1 MYSSASSSRYSN
13 PLVDIFLPKYC
24 QKDLE
29 KMVNPSQVSTAVSPN
44 SISQHLCNHS
54 STCKICSSVKP
65 AKVDE
70 IAEKS
75 EWHKKVRDSGKY
87 NFEGCKIRVNY
98 KINTDYMRQ
107 MLRDYKDIR
116 VCDLLEFGFPLGFK
130 GDENLLPSHDQI
142 WKYRNHKGA
151 TDFAE
156 HMIAYLE
163 KENRNQAVLG
173 PFKSNPFPNNL
184 VISPLNSVPKKDN
197 ERRVILD
204 LSYPRNSSIND
215 FIVKDEYLGEKT
227 EIIFPKVDDFVELI
241 KQKGRG
247 CLLFKKDLRRAYRQ
261 ISIDPGD
268 YSLVAFIWGKH
279 IFCDTVLSMGLKS
292 SAAICQRVTNA
303 ISFIMF
309 QIGIAILNYLDDLA
323 GAEKKE
329 HANFAYLCLGT
340 VLQRC
345 GIEEAPDKACS
356 PTEVMIFLGVLFNT
370 ITMTVEVTKERLAEI
385 RKLTEEWL
393 NKDLATNNGVSMME
407 YENWSAPDAIF
418 SSDSCLTACGGF
430 WNGKFFHVRF
440 PEFILG
446 RKLHI
451 SALEILA
458 VILCL
463 KLWGKEFIGKR
474 IVIYCDNQAVCQ
486 VINSGKTRCEFLQQS
501 LREICFLAAINQFE
515 IQAQFLEGSA
525 NKLADVLSRWHLD
538 RSNEHIFME
547 LTEGFT
553 LQEYFVP
560 VEFFEF
566 VNLW

>member
-29 KMVNPSQVSTAVSPN
+29 KMVNPGQVSTAVSPN

-70 IAEKS
+70 IAEKV

-184 VISPLNSVPKKDN
+184 FISPLNSVPKKDN

-329 HANFAYLCLGT
+329 HANFAYLYLGT
-340 VLQRC
+340 VLERC

-356 PTEVMIFLGVLFNT
+356 PTEVMIF
-370 ITMTVEVTKERLAEI
+370 
-385 RKLTEEWL
+385 
-393 NKDLATNNGVSMME
+393 
-407 YENWSAPDAIF
+407 
-418 SSDSCLTACGGF
+418 
-430 WNGKFFHVRF
+430 
-440 PEFILG
+440 
-446 RKLHI
+446 
-451 SALEILA
+451 
-458 VILCL
+458 
-463 KLWGKEFIGKR
+463 
-474 IVIYCDNQAVCQ
+474 
-486 VINSGKTRCEFLQQS
+486 
-501 LREICFLAAINQFE
+501 
-515 IQAQFLEGSA
+515 
-525 NKLADVLSRWHLD
+525 
-538 RSNEHIFME
+538 
-547 LTEGFT
+547 
-553 LQEYFVP
+553 
-560 VEFFEF
+560 
-566 VNLW
+566 